1 MKMSKGEKWFSG
13 INHFALA
20 CFGLL
25 ALAPFIHILAQS
37 FSSYRAI
44 VSGEVSFLPVE
55 WTTEAYVKVFN
66 DPGFIQSFLVS
77 VQRTVVGTLISV
89 VLTMLLAYP
98 LSRYYIKGRGPI
110 MFLIVFTM
118 LFSGGMIPTYLV
130 IKELHLMN
138 TFWAYVIP
146 GAVNAFHVVIMKNFF
161 QSIPNELEESARID
175 GSSNLGILFRI
186 VVPLS
191 MPVIATIALF
201 NAVGQWNSF
210 FDAVMYVTDSSLKP
224 LQIYLRELVMS
235 GQSNINTTDSLE
247 RQLLAVESLKAAALI
262 ASTLPILLVYP
273 FLQKYFVKGI
283 MIGSV
288 KG

>member
-1 MKMSKGEKWFSG
+1 
-13 INHFALA
+13 
-20 CFGLL
+20 
-25 ALAPFIHILAQS
+25 
-37 FSSYRAI
+37 
-44 VSGEVSFLPVE
+44 
-55 WTTEAYVKVFN
+55 VKVFN
-66 DPGFIQSFLVS
+66 DPGFVQSFLVS
-77 VQRTVVGTLISV
+77 VQRTVVGTIISV
-89 VLTMLLAYP
+89 VMTMLLAYP

>member
-1 MKMSKGEKWFSG
+1 MKMSKGERWFRG

-25 ALAPFIHILAQS
+25 ALAPFVHILAQS

-55 WTTEAYVKVFN
+55 WTTEAYLKVFN
-66 DPGFIQSFLVS
+66 DPGFVQSFLVS
-77 VQRTVVGTLISV
+77 VQRTVVGTIISV
-89 VLTMLLAYP
+89 VMTMLLAYP

>member
-1 MKMSKGEKWFSG
+1 MKMSKGEKWFSD

-66 DPGFIQSFLVS
+66 DPGFVQSFLVS
-77 VQRTVVGTLISV
+77 VQRTVVGTIISV
-89 VLTMLLAYP
+89 VMTMLLAYP

>member
-1 MKMSKGEKWFSG
+1 
-13 INHFALA
+13 
-20 CFGLL
+20 
-25 ALAPFIHILAQS
+25 
-37 FSSYRAI
+37 
-44 VSGEVSFLPVE
+44 
-55 WTTEAYVKVFN
+55 
-66 DPGFIQSFLVS
+66 
-77 VQRTVVGTLISV
+77 
-89 VLTMLLAYP
+89 
-98 LSRYYIKGRGPI
+98 

>member
-13 INHFALA
+13 INHFALV

-66 DPGFIQSFLVS
+66 DPGFVQSFLVS
-77 VQRTVVGTLISV
+77 VQRTVVGTIISV
-89 VLTMLLAYP
+89 VMTMLLAYP

>member
-1 MKMSKGEKWFSG
+1 MKMSKGEKWFSN

-66 DPGFIQSFLVS
+66 DPGFVQSFLVS

-89 VLTMLLAYP
+89 VMTMLLAYP

-118 LFSGGMIPTYLV
+118 MFSGGMIPTYLV

>member
-1 MKMSKGEKWFSG
+1 MKMSKGEKWFSS

-66 DPGFIQSFLVS
+66 DPGFVQSFLVS

-89 VLTMLLAYP
+89 VMTMLLAYP

>member
-1 MKMSKGEKWFSG
+1 MRMSRGEIWFHRA
-13 INHFALA
+13 NHMALA
-20 CFGLL
+20 VFGLL
-25 ALAPFIHILAQS
+25 ALSPFVHILAQS

-44 VSGEVSFLPVE
+44 ISGDVAFWPVE
-55 WTTEAYVKVFN
+55 WTTEAYVKVFH
-66 DPGFIQSFLVS
+66 DPGFVRSFAVS
-77 VQRTVVGTLISV
+77 VQRTLAGTALSV
-89 VLTMLLAYP
+89 VLTCMLAYP
-98 LSRYYIKGRGPI
+98 LSRAYIRGRSAI

-118 LFSGGMIPTYLV
+118 LFSGGMMPTYLV

-138 TFWAYVIP
+138 TFWVYIIP
-146 GAVNAFHVVIMKNFF
+146 GALNAFHIVIMKNFF
-161 QSIPNELEESARID
+161 QSIPAELEESARMD
-175 GSSNLGILFRI
+175 GASNTGILLRI
-186 VVPLS
+186 VVPLA
-191 MPVIATIALF
+191 MPAIATIALF
-201 NAVGQWNSF
+201 NAVGQWNAF

>member
-1 MKMSKGEKWFSG
+1 MRMTRGEQWFSAF
-13 INHFALA
+13 NYFALA

-25 ALAPFIHILAQS
+25 TLAPFIHILAQS

-44 VSGEVSFLPVE
+44 MSGEVSFWPVE
-55 WTTEAYVKVFN
+55 WTTEAYVKVFQ
-66 DPGFIQSFLVS
+66 DPSF
-77 VQRTVVGTLISV
+77 TGAFLISV
-89 VLTMLLAYP
+89 VRTIIGTFLNVILVSLLAYP
-98 LSRYYIKGRGPI
+98 LSKTYIRGRRPV

-118 LFSGGMIPTYLV
+118 LFSGGMIPSYIL
-130 IKELHLMN
+130 IKNLNLLN
-138 TFWAYVIP
+138 TFWVYIIP
-146 GAVNAFHVVIMKNFF
+146 GAVNAFHVVIMKSFF

-186 VVPLS
+186 VIPLS
-191 MPVIATIALF
+191 MPAIATIALF
-201 NAVGQWNSF
+201 NAVGHWNSF
-210 FDAVMYVTDSSLKP
+210 FDAVMYVTDSKLKP
-224 LQIYLRELVMS
+224 LQIYLREMVMS
-235 GQSNINTTDSLE
+235 NSTNINTTDAFE
-247 RQLLAVESLKAAALI
+247 RQLLAVESLKASALI